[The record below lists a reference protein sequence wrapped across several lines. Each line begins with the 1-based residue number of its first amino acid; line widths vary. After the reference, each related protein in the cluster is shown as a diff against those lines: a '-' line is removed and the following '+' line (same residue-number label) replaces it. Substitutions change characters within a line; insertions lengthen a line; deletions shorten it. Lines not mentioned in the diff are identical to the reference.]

1 MLRMLWRMVQTGLF
15 AGFLTALIYSVV
27 QAVTVTP
34 LIFEAEVYEQAA
46 GSHGHGPTVHL
57 HDDGERHLHTD
68 GGDGNEAA
76 TAAAEPWEPAD
87 GIERYGVTFLANIVT
102 AVGFSFV
109 MVAAFAI
116 RGKPV
121 DMRAGLWWG
130 LAGYAIFALSPSI
143 GLPPEVPGAAAAP
156 LVARQTWWFG
166 TMSATAV
173 GLGLLVFARP
183 VWLRLLGVPVLLLP
197 HLIGAP
203 LPVGLEPGPVPP
215 ELASLYVV
223 RALAA
228 ALFFWL
234 LLGAS
239 AGEIYRR
246 LSESGA
252 RAVERGPA
260 S

>member
-1 MLRMLWRMVQTGLF
+1 MLRRMVQTGLF

-27 QAVTVTP
+27 QAFTVTP

-46 GSHGHGPTVHL
+46 GGHSHGPRVHIHDDGATHL
-57 HDDGERHLHTD
+57 HDGTEEGAGADPAVTES
-68 GGDGNEAA
+68 
-76 TAAAEPWEPAD
+76 AEPWSPAD
-87 GIERYGVTFLANIVT
+87 GIERYGFTFLANIVT
-102 AVGFSFV
+102 AVGFAFV

-121 DMRAGLWWG
+121 DMRSGLWWG
-130 LAGYAIFALSPSI
+130 AAGYAIFALGPSL
-143 GLPPEVPGAAAAP
+143 GLPPEVPGAAAAD
-156 LVARQTWWFG
+156 LEVRQFWWFG
-166 TMSATAV
+166 AMAATAV
-173 GLGLLVFARP
+173 GLGLLVFAKP
-183 VWLRLLGVPVLLLP
+183 LWLRAIGIPIILLP

-203 LPVGLEPGPVPP
+203 RPVGLEPGPVPP

-223 RALAA
+223 WALVA

-246 LSESGA
+246 LGEAEA
-252 RAVERGPA
+252 REAERRA
-260 S
+260 A

>member
-1 MLRMLWRMVQTGLF
+1 MLWRMIQTGLF

-27 QAVTVTP
+27 QAFTVTP

-46 GSHGHGPTVHL
+46 GGPSHGPAVHL
-57 HDDGERHLHTD
+57 HEDGERHLHD
-68 GGDGNEAA
+68 AGEGGDAA
-76 TAAAEPWEPAD
+76 PVAAEPWEPDD
-87 GIERYGVTFLANIVT
+87 GIERYGFTFLANIVT
-102 AVGFSFV
+102 AVGFAFV
-109 MVAAFAI
+109 MAAAFAI
-116 RGKPV
+116 RGRPV

-130 LAGYAIFALSPSI
+130 LAGYAIFALNPSL

-156 LVARQTWWFG
+156 LIPRQIWWFG
-166 TMSATAV
+166 TMAATAV
-173 GLGLLVFARP
+173 GLGLLVFAKP
-183 VWLRLLGVPVLLLP
+183 LWLRVLGVPILLLP
-197 HLIGAP
+197 HFIGAP
-203 LPVGLEPGPVPP
+203 HPVGLEPGPVPP

-252 RAVERGPA
+252 RAAERGPA